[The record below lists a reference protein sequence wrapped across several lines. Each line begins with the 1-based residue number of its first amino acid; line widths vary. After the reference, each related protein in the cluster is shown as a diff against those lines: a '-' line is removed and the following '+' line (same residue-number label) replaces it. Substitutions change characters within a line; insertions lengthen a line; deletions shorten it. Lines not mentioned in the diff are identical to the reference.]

1 MTKPDYP
8 ANDVYSSADNPDF
21 SAKIV
26 EGATESDIDLLE
38 VYRLKEKLRIRDAGS
53 ALPDLA
59 DTTFLD
65 NLNLIRMDKD
75 EVRVTVAGLLFV
87 GKAASIARLLP
98 QAEVIYLHYSD
109 EAQTEYET
117 AWICR
122 SR

>member
-1 MTKPDYP
+1 MTKPYYP
-8 ANDVYSSADNPDF
+8 ANDVYSPADNPDF

-26 EGATESDIDLLE
+26 EGASESDIDLLE

-87 GKAASIARLLP
+87 GKAASLARLLP
-98 QAEVIYLHYSD
+98 
-109 EAQTEYET
+109 
-117 AWICR
+117 
-122 SR
+122 